1 MGKAVVRL
9 VLRVAGERLVGC
21 PIFLQ
26 ARCDADRQ
34 TKTGVLVHGQIEI
47 EAGKLVKLYFRDR
60 LFWMGLVR

>member
-1 MGKAVVRL
+1 
-9 VLRVAGERLVGC
+9 VAGERLVGC